1 MNNKVID
8 KRRSIGVASK
18 EVGLESHVL
27 RFWEKEFPQLKPS
40 TGKGSRRYYY
50 NQDIE
55 NILKIKYF
63 LYDAGYTI
71 KGLQQLLST
80 NKTLLKKDL
89 ETIKKMSKIVDN
101 DNINQ
106 DKVSDNI
113 NELIAI
119 QTRLKDLVIKFNNF
133 TF

>member
-101 DNINQ
+101 ENINQ
-106 DKVSDNI
+106 DKISDNI

-119 QTRLKDLVIKFNNF
+119 QTKLKELVVKFNNF

>member
-106 DKVSDNI
+106 DKISDNI
-113 NELIAI
+113 NELIAV
-119 QTRLKDLVIKFNNF
+119 QTKLKDLVIKFNNF

>member
-89 ETIKKMSKIVDN
+89 EIIKKMSKIVDN

-119 QTRLKDLVIKFNNF
+119 QTKLKDLVVKFNNF

>member
-71 KGLQQLLST
+71 KGLQQLLAT

-101 DNINQ
+101 ENINQ

-119 QTRLKDLVIKFNNF
+119 QTKLKELVVKFNNF

>member
-106 DKVSDNI
+106 DKISDNI

-119 QTRLKDLVIKFNNF
+119 QTRLKDLVVKFNNF

>member
-101 DNINQ
+101 ENINQ

-119 QTRLKDLVIKFNNF
+119 QTKLKDLVVKFNNF

>member
-71 KGLQQLLST
+71 KGLQQLLAT

-101 DNINQ
+101 ENINQ

>member
-106 DKVSDNI
+106 DKISDNI

-119 QTRLKDLVIKFNNF
+119 QTKLKDLVVKFNNF

>member
-106 DKVSDNI
+106 DKISDNI

-119 QTRLKDLVIKFNNF
+119 QTKLKDLVIKFNNF

>member
-106 DKVSDNI
+106 DKISDNI

-119 QTRLKDLVIKFNNF
+119 QTRLKDLVIKFNKI
-133 TF
+133 

>member
-27 RFWEKEFPQLKPS
+27 RFWEKEFPQIRPN
-40 TGKGSRRYYY
+40 TGKGARRYYY

-71 KGLQQLLST
+71 KGLQQLLTT

-119 QTRLKDLVIKFNNF
+119 QTRLKDLVVKFNNF

>member
-106 DKVSDNI
+106 DKISDNI

>member
-119 QTRLKDLVIKFNNF
+119 QTKLKDLVVKFNNF